1 MGGHCSKSVKH
12 RALVLQMKRTLKI
25 GERGL
30 SKGKRF
36 VMARGTGG
44 SDAAAYVAA
53 ASVGADYVDTGN
65 TRHDDDTLSRM
76 KMNQSE
82 RRSIEHAAATAALTA
97 RTRGMGTECKYC
109 KRNFVS
115 QHARD
120 VHLVRNQ
127 VLLFFFLI
135 LSQLDLSCHINVQ

>member
-12 RALVLQMKRTLKI
+12 RALVLQMKI

-30 SKGKRF
+30 SRGKRF

-44 SDAAAYVAA
+44 SDAAANVAA
-53 ASVGADYVDTGN
+53 ASAGADYVDTGN
-65 TRHDDDTLSRM
+65 TRNDDDTLSRM

-82 RRSIEHAAATAALTA
+82 RRAIEQAAATAAVTA
-97 RTRGMGTECKYC
+97 GTRGMGTECKYC

-127 VLLFFFLI
+127 VLLFFFSHLV
-135 LSQLDLSCHINVQ
+135 LS

>member
-12 RALVLQMKRTLKI
+12 RALVLQMKRTMKI

-36 VMARGTGG
+36 MMARGTGG
-44 SDAAAYVAA
+44 SDAASNVAA
-53 ASVGADYVDTGN
+53 ASAGADYVDTGN
-65 TRHDDDTLSRM
+65 TRNDDDTLSRM

-82 RRSIEHAAATAALTA
+82 RRSIEQAGATAAVTA
-97 RTRGMGTECKYC
+97 GTRGMGTECKYC

-127 VLLFFFLI
+127 VLLFSFLI
-135 LSQLDLSCHINVQ
+135 LSHLHLPCHSNVQ

>member
-1 MGGHCSKSVKH
+1 M
-12 RALVLQMKRTLKI
+12 KI

-30 SKGKRF
+30 SRGKRF

-44 SDAAAYVAA
+44 SDAAANVAA
-53 ASVGADYVDTGN
+53 ASAGADYVDTGN
-65 TRHDDDTLSRM
+65 TRNDDDTLSRM
-76 KMNQSE
+76 KMNQSV
-82 RRSIEHAAATAALTA
+82 RRAIEQAAATAAVA
-97 RTRGMGTECKYC
+97 AGTRGMGTECKYC

-127 VLLFFFLI
+127 VFLYFFSHLV
-135 LSQLDLSCHINVQ
+135 SS